1 MNEPLLILG
10 ASARAAALSAARAGF
25 APLAID
31 LFADV
36 DLAAL
41 CPVVKINDYPAEFVT
56 AAGKLPPAPWLYTG
70 GLENCPAMVD
80 RLAALRPLLGNPG
93 GVLRQVRDPFKVAAA
108 LGEARLCG
116 PQVSRSPIHEVPC
129 LRKPRS
135 FSGGC
140 RITLDTERRAAG
152 RQPAVP
158 VVSDAGQT
166 LLDAENRSPR
176 TYRGWYFQE
185 FIEGDSTSAIYFG
198 GGEQAVLLGVT
209 RQLVGEPWTGAGRFQ
224 YCGSLGPLD
233 LSSERRASYERI
245 GRCLAAR
252 FSLRGIFGVDAI
264 ENQAGIWPVE
274 VNPRYTAS
282 VEVLE
287 RGMSIHAIALH
298 VTACRTGNLPTN
310 VSKPSDFCCG
320 KAVLFATHDI
330 TIGDDFPTY
339 ISRVNPGLDW
349 PCIAD
354 MPRVGTMIQRG
365 QPVISLFSRASTS
378 SETLS
383 KLRALADE
391 VRLLLD
397 SNDLITNRPSHDF
410 PEAPN
415 CGDPL

>member
-41 CPVVKINDYPAEFVT
+41 CPVVKINDYPAEFVV
-56 AAGKLPPAPWLYTG
+56 AASGLPTAPWLYTG
-70 GLENCPAMVD
+70 GLENRPAMVD

-108 LGEARLCG
+108 LREAGLLC
-116 PQVSRSPIHEVPC
+116 PKVSRSPIPETPS

-135 FSGGC
+135 SSGIGSISLVAQGD
-140 RITLDTERRAAG
+140 RFKSGRA
-152 RQPAVP
+152 
-158 VVSDAGQT
+158 
-166 LLDAENRSPR
+166 
-176 TYRGWYFQE
+176 WYFQE
-185 FIEGDSTSAIYFG
+185 FIAGNSTSAIYLG
-198 GGEQAVLLGVT
+198 GGESAVLLGVT

-233 LSSERRASYERI
+233 LSPERRATYEQI
-245 GRCLAAR
+245 GSCLAER

-287 RGMSIHAIALH
+287 RGLSINAVAFH
-298 VTACRTGNLPTN
+298 VDACRTGGLP
-310 VSKPSDFCCG
+310 SILSQPSDIPCG
-320 KAVLFATHDI
+320 KAVLFATRDI
-330 TIGDDFPTY
+330 TIGVEFPAH
-339 ISRVNPGLDW
+339 ISRANAGLDW

-354 MPRVGTMIQRG
+354 IPRPGTEIQRG
-365 QPVISLFSRASTS
+365 QPVVSLFASESTS
-378 SETLS
+378 SETQSELQ
-383 KLRALADE
+383 ALADE
-391 VRLLLD
+391 VGLLLD
-397 SNDLITNRPSHDF
+397 SNGRITNRPSHDF
-410 PEAPN
+410 PEPPN